1 METLSGA
8 RVDWAV
14 GATPHPGEHVIGD
27 AYLVHE
33 FPGGTLLAVVDG
45 VGHGVEAESV
55 ARIAISTLA
64 ANVSSSV
71 AALITQ
77 CHARLRGTR
86 GATMTV
92 ASFDLSRKELSWAG
106 VGDVAATLMRLDPA
120 GRCREVNLLVRGGLI
135 GTVLPTL
142 QIQITPVVEGDVVI
156 LATDGVRPGF
166 RAAYHPGRDPRDI
179 AHRIIDEFGR
189 GNDDALVLVGRFCG
203 GAVTS

>member
-1 METLSGA
+1 METLNGA

-14 GATPHPGEHVIGD
+14 GATPYPGERVLGD

-45 VGHGVEAESV
+45 VGHGPHAAAVSK
-55 ARIAISTLA
+55 IAISILA
-64 ANVSSSV
+64 ANATSSV
-71 AALITQ
+71 ATLITQ

-106 VGDVAATLMRLDPA
+106 VGDVAGTLLRLEPS
-120 GRCREVNLLVRGGLI
+120 GRCREVHLLVRGGLV

-142 QIQITPVVEGDVVI
+142 QIQITPVSEGDVVI
-156 LATDGVRPGF
+156 FATDGVAPGF
-166 RAAYHPGRDPRDI
+166 QAAFHPSREPREI
-179 AHRIIDEFGR
+179 AQRIIESFGR
-189 GNDDALVLVGRFCG
+189 GIDDAMVLVGRFCG
-203 GAVTS
+203 AVAP

>member
-14 GATPHPGEHVIGD
+14 GAAPHPGEHVLGD

-33 FPGGTLLAVVDG
+33 FQGGTLLAVVDG
-45 VGHGVEAESV
+45 IGHGPDAAAV
-55 ARIAISTLA
+55 AQIAISILA
-64 ANVSSSV
+64 ANAASPV
-71 AALITQ
+71 AALISQ

-106 VGDVAATLMRLDPA
+106 VGDVAGTLLRLDPA
-120 GRCREVNLLVRGGLI
+120 GRCREVNLLVRSGLI

-142 QIQITPVVEGDVVI
+142 QIQITPVTDGDVVI
-156 LATDGVRPGF
+156 LATDGVGPGF
-166 RAAYHPGRDPRDI
+166 RTAYHPTREPRDI
-179 AHRIIDEFGR
+179 AHRIIHEFGR

-203 GAVTS
+203 GTAS

>member
-14 GATPHPGEHVIGD
+14 GATAHPGEHVLGD

-45 VGHGVEAESV
+45 VGHGVHAAAV
-55 ARIAISTLA
+55 AKIAISILA
-64 ANVSSSV
+64 ANAASSV
-71 AALITQ
+71 AALISQ

-106 VGDVAATLMRLDPA
+106 VGDVAATLLRLEPS
-120 GRCREVNLLVRGGLI
+120 GRGREVHLLVRGGLI

-142 QIQITPVVEGDVVI
+142 QIQVTPVVDGDVVI
-156 LATDGVRPGF
+156 LATDGVGPGF
-166 RAAYHPGRDPRDI
+166 QSAFHPTREPREI
-179 AHRIIDEFGR
+179 AHRVIDGFGR

-203 GAVTS
+203 GTAS